1 MEKVYTNCKLVLTEK
16 TFVNDKGE
24 KIDYIESK
32 LTFNGVET
40 KINFNKSDKALVR
53 YMFKNEK

>member
-16 TFVNDKGE
+16 TFVNDKDE

-32 LTFNGVET
+32 LYFNGVET
-40 KINFNKSDKALVR
+40 KINFSKSDKALVR